1 MEGAQHRRPDFPEQA
16 PEGQHAEFTDA
27 PSEGLFYDGQDDG
40 EGYGMAPGAND
51 PQPTELCTLEHFLEQ
66 LTVRIEPVNVVDVI
80 RRCQLGGR
88 LYNDQNFT
96 PEPPQIMPELKQ
108 MLEDMEWKRVSELR
122 VAPQL
127 FTGSLYGG
135 LIIRSGVAPVDDGN
149 FLGAMG
155 AVATRPELLQRL
167 FSIERSSD
175 RYGIYTVRLHKNGE
189 WHDVVVDDNIPCSG
203 NKPCFGRCG
212 NDNEMWV
219 PIVEKAYAKLHCNY
233 ASISNCSVAECLSD
247 LTGGAV
253 QRLYLK
259 NPETEAEIQNGRL
272 WQRLMR
278 YNKWGYLVAAQMS
291 VSHDDAEHVAKD
303 WGILENYAYTIIN
316 VRQVN
321 DYKLIHIRNPWGIKQ
336 WQGPWSDSAREWELK
351 ENQGV
356 VDALGYVI
364 RDDGTFWMAYA
375 DFVKQF
381 NKLYVT
387 RIFPQH
393 YDFHTIKEG
402 WDGPTCGGPPTCST
416 WCANPQYRLA
426 VEEPKDGKPAKTFI
440 SLLQRDNRAASSS
453 IAERVKGLGFTV
465 VQCRG
470 AGRCRLWQCV
480 PEQVVAVAGPAKSRE
495 VCSSVRLEPGGKYM
509 VVPHCDRGVEGSFV
523 LRVWSD
529 VKVKLESVTQAQHIE
544 VASEWKP
551 ELAGGRRMRTTWCKN
566 PQFTIGVSKRS
577 MVQVVLQRLDVPNM
591 KFRQEHAVGLC
602 VCNSMGEGKPALAS
616 PMSKRMNNTQQSQP
630 GSPGSPGSPTAGLGS
645 PMGQLTAAPTQNDL
659 SRKMIVGSKQLVAES
674 EYTSLAEGSLLLC
687 MEEGA
692 EYVVVPSTFNP
703 DIFGHFAL
711 KFISSSPVCVRGM
724 NPDTSVVLASKWDD
738 KSSTCGGNHLNDTWD
753 DNPQFQIQ
761 GVEGNTYQIRLTRRK
776 EQWSKNDKTDT
787 VGCMLGIYIFEGTE
801 PGTRADLKSGLDA
814 QRTILVP
821 EFLPCH
827 EVSVSVE
834 LPLAAHP
841 YIVVPCTFSPG
852 KEGPFLIEVTCPTS
866 FHLERLRKPEPVEEG
881 GRPDSST
888 ANE

>member
-1 MEGAQHRRPDFPEQA
+1 M
-16 PEGQHAEFTDA
+16 
-27 PSEGLFYDGQDDG
+27 
-40 EGYGMAPGAND
+40 
-51 PQPTELCTLEHFLEQ
+51 
-66 LTVRIEPVNVVDVI
+66 
-80 RRCQLGGR
+80 
-88 LYNDQNFT
+88 
-96 PEPPQIMPELKQ
+96 
-108 MLEDMEWKRVSELR
+108 
-122 VAPQL
+122 
-127 FTGSLYGG
+127 
-135 LIIRSGVAPVDDGN
+135 
-149 FLGAMG
+149 
-155 AVATRPELLQRL
+155 
-167 FSIERSSD
+167 
-175 RYGIYTVRLHKNGE
+175 
-189 WHDVVVDDNIPCSG
+189 
-203 NKPCFGRCG
+203 
-212 NDNEMWV
+212 
-219 PIVEKAYAKLHCNY
+219 
-233 ASISNCSVAECLSD
+233 
-247 LTGGAV
+247 